1 MFKKT
6 KVRSIQELLGK
17 GLSARKILKSLS
29 VSRNT
34 VSEVQT
40 LYHESGKS
48 WEDIADWDDDRL
60 YELFYPDQNDE
71 YGFTFI
77 FKKTNSDKINDKIS
91 DKINDKINVTDT
103 VKLTDVDNQIIKAL
117 KKNAYSTIAEIADSI
132 SA

>member
-34 VSEVQT
+34 VSEVQA

-77 FKKTNSDKINDKIS
+77 FKRTNS

-103 VKLTDVDNQIIKAL
+103 VKLTDVDNQIIKVL
-117 KKNAYSTIAEIADSI
+117 KNNAYSTIAEIADSI
-132 SA
+132 SASISA

>member
-6 KVRSIQELLGK
+6 KVRSILELLGK
-17 GLSARKILKSLS
+17 GLSAREISKSLS

-34 VSEVQT
+34 VSEVQA

-77 FKKTNSDKINDKIS
+77 FKRTNSDKINDKIS

-103 VKLTDVDNQIIKAL
+103 VKLTDVDNQIIKVL
-117 KKNAYSTIAEIADSI
+117 KKNAYSTIV
-132 SA
+132 

>member
-1 MFKKT
+1 M
-6 KVRSIQELLGK
+6 RSDG
-17 GLSARKILKSLS
+17 ARN
-29 VSRNT
+29 V
-34 VSEVQT
+34 
-40 LYHESGKS
+40 SGK
-48 WEDIADWDDDRL
+48 
-60 YELFYPDQNDE
+60 

-103 VKLTDVDNQIIKAL
+103 VKLTDVDNQIIKVL

>member
-1 MFKKT
+1 M
-6 KVRSIQELLGK
+6 RSDG
-17 GLSARKILKSLS
+17 ARN
-29 VSRNT
+29 V
-34 VSEVQT
+34 
-40 LYHESGKS
+40 SGK
-48 WEDIADWDDDRL
+48 
-60 YELFYPDQNDE
+60 

-77 FKKTNSDKINDKIS
+77 FKRINRDKINDIINDKIS

>member
-1 MFKKT
+1 M
-6 KVRSIQELLGK
+6 
-17 GLSARKILKSLS
+17 
-29 VSRNT
+29 
-34 VSEVQT
+34 
-40 LYHESGKS
+40 YHESGKS

-103 VKLTDVDNQIIKAL
+103 VKLTDVDNQTIKAL
-117 KKNAYSTIAEIADSI
+117 KKNAYSTNAERADSI

>member
-1 MFKKT
+1 M
-6 KVRSIQELLGK
+6 GK
-17 GLSARKILKSLS
+17 GLSARKISKSLS

-34 VSEVQT
+34 VSEVQA

-77 FKKTNSDKINDKIS
+77 FKKTNSDKIELAKI
-91 DKINDKINVTDT
+91 
-103 VKLTDVDNQIIKAL
+103 L
-117 KKNAYSTIAEIADSI
+117 K
-132 SA
+132 